1 MNYEYVFRTFRS
13 LIALFLSKENA
24 SLQSSDQSC
33 QTEFLNPDYNMI
45 NQMWKIGLNK
55 GTDVDV

>member
-1 MNYEYVFRTFRS
+1 MNMYLEH
-13 LIALFLSKENA
+13 LEALQHCFYLKNA

-33 QTEFLNPDYNMI
+33 QTEFLNPDYNII
-45 NQMWKIGLNK
+45 NQMWKIVLNK